1 MAIVNNAAM
10 SIHAQVFVKAWLSIG
25 DLKKVKEL
33 SKKSTVNESDGQEYR
48 KR

>member
-1 MAIVNNAAM
+1 MNNAAM
-10 SIHAQVFVKAWLSIG
+10 NIHVQVFVKTWLLIW

-33 SKKSTVNESDGQEYR
+33 GKKSTVNESDGQEYK